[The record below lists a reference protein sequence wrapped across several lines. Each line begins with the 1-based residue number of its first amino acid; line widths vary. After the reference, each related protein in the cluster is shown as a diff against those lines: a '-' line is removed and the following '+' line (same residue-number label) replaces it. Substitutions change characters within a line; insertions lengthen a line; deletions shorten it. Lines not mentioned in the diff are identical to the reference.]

1 MADGSVVIDIGVS
14 TQNAEKK
21 IREIRD
27 KIKSLASAEVS
38 LKVDTGDAKSK
49 LKSID
54 GSLNNITKMSK
65 TAIAINFS
73 TSSAASKIDGLINSV
88 NRLNSSLSNQLNV
101 NINTNTARNQLKG
114 LEESSRNF
122 SNSVTKVRTVNINTD
137 VAKSKLETVSSNVS
151 EVNKKATKKAKVDID
166 TSTANNNV
174 KRLNNETNRFFNMF
188 RGNGSVVKA
197 VTGSLNNI
205 QSSFKSMTSSVTSGI
220 SKISSGLT
228 NLKSKVELFTG
239 ALGVISLAK
248 KAVETASDLQ
258 EVQNV
263 VDVIFEDMSQTI
275 NDWSKTTKNSFGIAE
290 LEAKR
295 YVSRLGALYKDYGIT
310 GKSLTNIST
319 TMTEVV
325 ADYASFF
332 NTSFEEAYTKFESAI
347 SGSSIRALRDFGINL
362 TEANLDAYALEK
374 GLSTVYS
381 KMNDVDKAA
390 LRTAYILEK
399 SGDEAG
405 DFARTF
411 DSWANT
417 LRTLKQT
424 VGEILTTVGQAL
436 IQIFKPVVDYIS
448 ILLNNLA
455 AGAERF
461 KNYIYYL
468 FGISDT
474 FKEVSDTEDYASQQA
489 DKLGNVSNDLTSSLT
504 GVGDEAESSAKKM
517 KQLLSPIDELNILAD
532 NTSDS
537 LNNLGLSTTAN
548 SANALNNALNV
559 DYKGIQF
566 KKPEKTIKDIQDT
579 INKAL
584 SKIDLTKGLKILA
597 DKINLFFKVNNSSNL
612 ASNIADWINK
622 GVSSVNTFL
631 EAVNFENIGKYIA
644 NSIINFVSKVDTKE
658 VGKMIANLFNSLVD
672 LLYGFLNSNDFTVMG
687 EKIADGINGIAE
699 NVNASK
705 FGKTINLALKRGAE
719 LALGL
724 FKKIKWAEIG
734 KTVSSGIN
742 NAVGDKSTFV
752 TIGKAFSELLNGAID
767 LLVNLIENTDWTAVG
782 NAVAVALSN
791 VDWGRVLEG
800 VGRLILDSIGAIF
813 STLTGMHE
821 VDGIVGGI
829 GSIATAIL
837 TINGASKAVG
847 VVKGIV
853 DALTTTGF
861 VSLITNPVFLG
872 GLIGIGGLTM
882 FGESVAGLY
891 SWHTTKN
898 NTRSPIEIMT
908 EEQEN
913 LRTEVS
919 KSKTEVDNLASS
931 VKNYSDEL
939 DKNYDE
945 VYDLVDEL
953 KLYVDENGN
962 VKDGYENNV
971 NYIKNQLKDAYGIE
985 LDIIDDKIQGYK
997 DLESQINKVIKK
1009 KDALAI
1015 QGAFGDDFANAQKNQ
1030 KQYTDNLIKSEK
1042 EYKSQMDKLQSIADF
1057 INENASSKF
1066 LEQFGKS
1073 KITADDL
1080 KGKLRSIDFTKFGW
1094 GLSNTQ
1100 IKEVNQKFADLFGT
1114 PAFKNPSEWKA
1125 FGGLRQY
1132 TIEQSDLAT
1141 ELEFTKIQAEDN
1153 VKKNRKLIDNY
1164 DNLSKVLENSKS
1176 STEDIDKAIKVL
1188 TDDMD
1193 TASNAT
1199 IDDLKYQ
1206 AEELKKQYDDLVKK
1220 YKKGDKQVTKSM
1232 VDEAEKRYKYAKQ
1245 EIEKRAILEDP
1256 NANDKLKSLIKSST
1270 YNWTETFQTELYNYF
1285 KGEHQVASADEYVE
1299 FYMSVFGAEHLNEAL
1314 TNLVNAGKID
1324 PKDAISAV
1332 LKNSPDTSPDD
1343 INKMVDKFFS
1353 KDKYKDGVEDSL
1365 VEAFIDGSDD
1375 AIKQFINS
1383 NPTMSDAEFN
1393 EFINAVIPDGT
1404 SDSLRKELTEEYKSA
1419 LNQSRVDAINEYIK
1433 SNPNISESDLKEY
1446 VKKTFPDIQDK
1457 DLNDIVEKI
1466 TTYMRNTSKN
1476 AISKYISQNPE
1487 WSEEDLKGY
1496 LKQIFPDITEDELN
1510 KKVDE
1515 YKKALYDTK
1524 DKAVKQHIKENPE
1537 MSDADFKEWLK
1548 GYFPELSEKEIND
1561 KVESYAEDMEKCKKD
1576 ALKKYIEETP
1586 EATYTD
1592 KYKMAKKIF
1601 PDMSD
1606 EMLEI
1611 LIDSI
1616 TGAINNA
1623 NSLLNQGKNVVGSEP
1638 WLDSLQQ
1645 PFLAPLTQ
1653 KSTTKNVM
1661 SNAYNLE
1668 EQFKKTGG
1676 FITAGLSK
1684 GILDSSKSVLDTV
1697 KNLGL
1702 LLIDTANSSTGVASP
1717 SKKTMETGKYIVEGL
1732 SLGISNNLSIVTK
1745 SAQKLGDTVI
1755 SAINDKKSYLK
1766 GLLNIFGSTLAK
1778 SLADGISAYKD
1789 KIGGIGKSLVK
1800 EAVKGL
1806 CTISSI
1812 DKINLA
1818 ASGILIVTLFK
1829 NGVSK
1834 SAENIGK
1841 TGSNI
1846 VKDIVNGISSS
1857 VTSYS
1862 ETLKS
1867 KAKSLIGYFKSGVTN
1882 GINSVKNET
1891 SKLSNTVVNSVGK
1904 NQSDNNTKMYRYGS
1918 LLITNFKNG
1927 ISNSKAQVEQ
1937 VATSIRKNLVNTFST
1952 CLTDILDIV
1961 DLFYSKFSD
1970 KWSKIGQ
1977 SVKGVMSMMGANGG
1991 NFNITSISY
2000 PYGNNSL
2007 PKLASGAVI
2016 KPNNEFMAILGDQKR
2031 GVNIETPLETM
2042 VSAFK
2047 SALSDS
2053 NTNGDIYVPLY
2064 IGNEYLD
2071 TFIVKANSKRTM
2083 RNNGRG

>member
-21 IREIRD
+21 IREIKD
-27 KIKSLASAEVS
+27 KIKSLASTEVT
-38 LKVDTGDAKSK
+38 LKVNTGDAKSK
-49 LKSID
+49 LKSIE
-54 GSLNNITKMSK
+54 GSLNNITKLSK
-65 TAIAINFS
+65 TAVALKVS
-73 TSSAASKIDGLINSV
+73 TSAATSKIDSLINSIS
-88 NRLNSSLSNQLNV
+88 RLNTSLTNQVKV
-101 NINTNTARNQLKG
+101 NINTNTATNQLKG
-114 LEESSRNF
+114 LEESARNV
-122 SNSVTKVRTVNINTD
+122 SKIITKNDTFNINTEN
-137 VAKSKLETVSSNVS
+137 AKSKLATVSKKV
-151 EVNKKATKKAKVDID
+151 EDVNKKATEKPKVDID
-166 TSTANNNV
+166 TSKASNNV
-174 KRLNNETNRFFNMF
+174 KKLNNDTTKFFDIF

-205 QSSFKSMTSSVTSGI
+205 HSSFKSMTSSVTSGI

-248 KAVETASDLQ
+248 KAVGTASDLQ

-381 KMNDVDKAA
+381 KMNDIDKAA

-424 VGEILTTVGQAL
+424 AGEVLTTVGQAL
-436 IQIFKPVVDYIS
+436 IQVFKPAVDYIS

-461 KNYIYYL
+461 KNYIFYL

-537 LNNLGLSTTAN
+537 LNDLGSSTTAN

-559 DYKGIQF
+559 DYKGLHF

-584 SKIDLTKGLKILA
+584 SKIDLTRGLKILA
-597 DKINLFFKVNNSSNL
+597 DKINLFFTENNSSKL

-631 EAVNFENIGKYIA
+631 ETVNFENIGKYIA

-672 LLYGFLNSNDFTVMG
+672 LLYGFLNSNDFTVIG
-687 EKIADGINGIAE
+687 EKIADGINGIAD

-705 FGKTINLALKRGAE
+705 FGKTINLTLKRGAE
-719 LALGL
+719 VALGL

-734 KTVSSGIN
+734 KTVASGIN

-752 TIGKAFSELLNGAID
+752 TIGKAFSELLNGVID

-791 VDWGRVLEG
+791 VDWGKALEG
-800 VGRLILDSIGAIF
+800 VGKLILDSIGAIF
-813 STLTGMHE
+813 STLSGMYE

-829 GSIATAIL
+829 GSISTAIL
-837 TINGASKAVG
+837 TISGAKKAVG

-861 VSLITNPVFLG
+861 VSLVTNPVFLG
-872 GLIGIGGLTM
+872 GLVGIGGLTM
-882 FGESVAGLY
+882 FGSSVAGLY
-891 SWHTTKN
+891 DWHTTKN

-945 VYDLVDEL
+945 VYDLIDEL

-985 LDIIDDKIQGYK
+985 LDIIDGKIQGYK

-1009 KDALAI
+1009 KEALAI
-1015 QGAFGDDFANAQKNQ
+1015 QGDFGDDFATAQKNQ
-1030 KQYTDNLIKSEK
+1030 KKYTDNLVKSEK
-1042 EYKSQMDKLQSIADF
+1042 EYKGQMDKLQSIADF

-1094 GLSNTQ
+1094 GFSNTQ
-1100 IKEVNQKFADLFGT
+1100 IKEVNQKFSDLFGT

-1141 ELEFTKIQAEDN
+1141 ELEFTKIQAEGN

-1164 DNLSKVLENSKS
+1164 DNLTKVLKNSKS
-1176 STEDIDKAIKVL
+1176 STEDIDKALKVL

-1199 IDDLKYQ
+1199 VDDLKYQ
-1206 AEELKKQYDDLVKK
+1206 AEELKKQYDDLVER
-1220 YKKGDKQVTKSM
+1220 YKKGDKTITQNM
-1232 VDEAEKRYKYAKQ
+1232 IDEAEKRYKYAKQ
-1245 EIEKRAILEDP
+1245 EIEKRAILDDP
-1256 NANDKLKSLIKSST
+1256 KANPELKAMIST
-1270 YNWTETFQTELYNYF
+1270 GASNWTKTFQTEFYNYF
-1285 KGEHQVASADEYVE
+1285 TAKKPAASADEYIE
-1299 FYMSVFGAEHLNEAL
+1299 FYMSVFGAEHLNDAL
-1314 TNLVNAGKID
+1314 SNLVSAGKID
-1324 PKDAISAV
+1324 PKDAMSAV

-1343 INKMVDKFFS
+1343 LNKMVDKFFP
-1353 KDKYKDGVEDSL
+1353 KDKYKDGVKDN
-1365 VEAFIDGSDD
+1365 VVKAFINGSDE
-1375 AIKQFINS
+1375 AIKQYINS
-1383 NPTMSDAEFN
+1383 NPTMSDADFN
-1393 EFINAVIPDGT
+1393 EFINAIIPDGT
-1404 SDSLRKELTEEYKSA
+1404 SDSLKKELIEKYKSA
-1419 LNQSRVDAINEYIK
+1419 LDQSRVDAIQKYIK
-1433 SNPNISESDLKEY
+1433 ENKNISESDLKEY
-1446 VKKTFPDIQDK
+1446 IKKTFPDIQDE
-1457 DLNDIVEKI
+1457 DLNDIVEKL
-1466 TTYMRNTSKN
+1466 TTDMRNASKK
-1476 AISKYISQNPE
+1476 AIKEYIARNPD

-1496 LKQIFPDITEDELN
+1496 LKHLFPDITEDELN

-1515 YKKALYDTK
+1515 YKGYLYTTK
-1524 DKAVKQHIKENPE
+1524 EKAVKQYIEENPE
-1537 MSDADFKEWLK
+1537 MSEADFKEWLK
-1548 GYFPELSEKEIND
+1548 GYFPDLSEKDIND
-1561 KVESYAEDMEKCKKD
+1561 KVSKYKSYMQTCKED
-1576 ALKKYIEETP
+1576 ALKKYIKETP
-1586 EATYTD
+1586 EASRED
-1592 KYKMAKKIF
+1592 KIAMAKKLF
-1601 PDMSD
+1601 PDMSP
-1606 EMLEI
+1606 EMQESLVN
-1611 LIDSI
+1611 SI
-1616 TGAINNA
+1616 TKTVEATNALLSGDYVVSGNYVYNKGKFEDPAVQALADRGIINKK
-1623 NSLLNQGKNVVGSEP
+1623 LDLVG
-1638 WLDSLQQ
+1638 
-1645 PFLAPLTQ
+1645 
-1653 KSTTKNVM
+1653 
-1661 SNAYNLE
+1661 
-1668 EQFKKTGG
+1668 QFNETGG
-1676 FITAGLSK
+1676 FIVKGLAD
-1684 GILDSSKSVLDTV
+1684 GIDSSSQIAIDSIKA
-1697 KNLGL
+1697 LGL
-1702 LLIDTANSSTGVASP
+1702 DVIDAANSSTGVASP
-1717 SKKTMETGKYIVEGL
+1717 SKKTKETGKYIVEGL

-1755 SAINDKKSYLK
+1755 SAINGKKSYLK
-1766 GLLNIFGSTLAK
+1766 GLLNDFGYTLAK
-1778 SLADGISAYKD
+1778 SLSDGMSAYKD
-1789 KIGGIGKSLVK
+1789 KIGGVGKSLVT

-1818 ASGILIVTLFK
+1818 ASGVLIVTLFK

-1834 SAENIGK
+1834 TAENIGK
-1841 TGSNI
+1841 IGNNI
-1846 VKDIVNGISSS
+1846 VKDVVNGISSS
-1857 VTSYS
+1857 VTSYGN
-1862 ETLKS
+1862 TLKS
-1867 KAKSLIGYFKSGVTN
+1867 KATSLINYFKSGVTN

-1891 SKLSNTVVNSVGK
+1891 SKLCSTVVNSVGK
-1904 NQSDNNTKMYRYGS
+1904 NQSDNNTKMYKYGS

-1927 ISNSKAQVEQ
+1927 LSNSKAQVEK
-1937 VATSIRKNLVNTFST
+1937 VATNIRKNLLNTFST
-1952 CLTDILDIV
+1952 CFTDILNTV
-1961 DLFYSKFSD
+1961 DLFYAKLSE
-1970 KWSKIGQ
+1970 KWDAISTILTGTGLGK
-1977 SVKGVMSMMGANGG
+1977 MMGITKSQL
-1991 NFNITSISY
+1991 NINTVTY
-2000 PYGNNSL
+2000 PYGNNNL

-2016 KPNNEFMAILGDQKR
+2016 KPNNEFMAVLGDQKR

-2047 SALSDS
+2047 SALADNNAS
-2053 NTNGDIYVPLY
+2053 GDMYVPVY

-2071 TFIVKANSKRTM
+2071 TFIAKSNSKRLM